1 MSWAEF
7 RIRLHGFRREQKSEL
22 LQLRELAWITY
33 IAPHSDPKKMKKSI
47 DQFWPIG
54 KKKGKVTDKMI
65 KAMEE
70 AQKRY
75 LEEKNGSKRK
85 V

>member
-1 MSWAEF
+1 M
-7 RIRLHGFRREQKSEL
+7 RLHGFRREQKNEL

-47 DQFWPIG
+47 DQFWPIS

-75 LEEKNGSKRK
+75 LEEKNGSRK